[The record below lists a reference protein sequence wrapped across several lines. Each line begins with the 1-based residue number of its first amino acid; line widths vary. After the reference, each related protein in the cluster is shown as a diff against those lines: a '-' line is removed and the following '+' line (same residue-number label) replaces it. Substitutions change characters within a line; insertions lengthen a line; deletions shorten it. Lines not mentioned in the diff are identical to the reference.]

1 MNKQQAQVEAA
12 REILRTL
19 VKDSPYTAT
28 YVAQQVGEEYTT
40 FLHRLKGERK
50 SYQQL
55 DTALVVN
62 ILAVLDFP
70 LSEFFTR
77 VEERA
82 AEILQSQE

>member
-19 VKDSPYTAT
+19 VKDSPYTT
-28 YVAQQVGEEYTT
+28 KYVAQQVGEEYTT

-50 SYQQL
+50 TYQQL

-62 ILAVLDFP
+62 VLAVLDYP
-70 LSEFFTR
+70 ISEFFTR
-77 VEERA
+77 VEARA
-82 AEILQSQE
+82 AELTRSEG